1 MSKIKIE
8 IKNRFTGSI
17 LFEWES
23 ENNTIKET
31 IERAN
36 LEGANLKGAYLE
48 GAYLKGA
55 NLEGAN
61 LEGAYLEG
69 AYLMGANLGG
79 ANLGGA
85 YLEGAYLKGAHLKGA
100 YLKGAY
106 LERANLERANL
117 MGANI
122 IGANLDGANLD
133 GAYLDGAYLKGA
145 YLKGANLE
153 GANLEGAY
161 LKDANLS
168 RIKYDFFGR
177 LLTHKNETE
186 ALKQAIIEGKVN
198 GSVYEGE
205 CCCFVGTIANALKC
219 NYTNLPIL
227 KPDPNSPTERWFL
240 GIKKGDAP
248 ETNQISKITLE
259 WIEEFQM
266 LIK

>member
-36 LEGANLKGAYLE
+36 LEGANLG
-48 GAYLKGA
+48 
-55 NLEGAN
+55 
-61 LEGAYLEG
+61 GAYLEG

-79 ANLGGA
+79 ANLGCA
-85 YLEGAYLKGAHLKGA
+85 YLEGAYLKGAYLKGA

-106 LERANLERANL
+106 LERANLMGAYLDGANL
-117 MGANI
+117 G
-122 IGANLDGANLD
+122 GANLDGANLD
-133 GAYLDGAYLKGA
+133 GANLDGANLKGA
-145 YLKGANLE
+145 YLE
-153 GANLEGAY
+153 GVYLEGAY
-161 LKDANLS
+161 LEGVYLEGANLS

-177 LLTHKNETE
+177 LLTQKNETE
-186 ALKQAIIEGKVN
+186 ALKQAIVEGKVN